1 MGYSS
6 NSKAYGVFNCRTSAI
21 IECINIVINDS
32 STTRMVEFDDNDVFE
47 NWESVEGV
55 TSNREFS
62 TYAVFDEPPNTID
75 DEEKELYLPKW
86 TKKCLFY

>member
-1 MGYSS
+1 
-6 NSKAYGVFNCRTSAI
+6 
-21 IECINIVINDS
+21 
-32 STTRMVEFDDNDVFE
+32 MVEFDDNDVFE

-62 TYAVFDEPPNTID
+62 TYVVFDEPPNTID

-86 TKKCLFY
+86 TKNAYFTDNIIGDVEGGVHTRHWIQ

>member
-1 MGYSS
+1 
-6 NSKAYGVFNCRTSAI
+6 
-21 IECINIVINDS
+21 
-32 STTRMVEFDDNDVFE
+32 MVEFDDNDVFE

-62 TYAVFDEPPNTID
+62 TYVVFDEPPNTID